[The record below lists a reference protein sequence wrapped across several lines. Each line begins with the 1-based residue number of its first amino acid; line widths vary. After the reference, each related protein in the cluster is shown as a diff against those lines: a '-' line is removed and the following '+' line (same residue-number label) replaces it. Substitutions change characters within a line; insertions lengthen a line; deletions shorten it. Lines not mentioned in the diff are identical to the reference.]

1 MKTERGL
8 SAAPDESLKR
18 RMAKKPGKR
27 PQAIRDRAARTA
39 TVMATPSA
47 VAAAPQKGPGFVQS
61 LLNTPKFFREV
72 RAEARK
78 ITWTSR
84 SETWITSVMVGIMVV
99 LAAGFFA
106 VVNGILNFA
115 ITWILKLA
123 TGG

>member
-1 MKTERGL
+1 MNTERGL
-8 SAAPDESLKR
+8 AAAPDESLKR
-18 RMAKKPGKR
+18 RMARKPGKN
-27 PQAIRDRAARTA
+27 PKAIRDRAARTA

-47 VAAAPQKGPGFVQS
+47 VAAVEKGPGFFQS
-61 LLNTPKFFREV
+61 ILNTPKFFAEV

-99 LAAGFFA
+99 LAALFFA
-106 VVNGILNFA
+106 AVNGLLNFA

-123 TGG
+123 IGG